1 MGEGATCAW
10 ARRTAARP
18 SCGDKPGANRSTEV
32 SLAPK
37 GCAAPSAAPW
47 AADAEACSRAP
58 PAKGCGSYG
67 DKPGGH
73 AQLRGPCTHT
83 DTHTHARKHARA
95 RRHAHTQIHTRT
107 CTHTHARTL
116 ARAQKHTHTHRHTGT
131 HRQTHT
137 RALTNQ
143 ALGERGPQESPSC
156 ATAEKGNWVYRICRM
171 RENPWKLR
179 SPPEHLRDL
188 TRPQLRAMILAAV
201 ACGNDPQMT
210 SAFLHASTSLVAMRR
225 LMGERRWLYSHW
237 LCRWRQD
244 CVGDDYINFGD

>member
-18 SCGDKPGANRSTEV
+18 SASDSCGAKRSTEV

-137 RALTNQ
+137 HARLLIRPWARGARRSRPPAPPQRRATGRTGS
-143 ALGERGPQESPSC
+143 AAWARTRGSCGRRPS
-156 ATAEKGNWVYRICRM
+156 
-171 RENPWKLR
+171 
-179 SPPEHLRDL
+179 
-188 TRPQLRAMILAAV
+188 
-201 ACGNDPQMT
+201 T
-210 SAFLHASTSLVAMRR
+210 SA
-225 LMGERRWLYSHW
+225 
-237 LCRWRQD
+237 
-244 CVGDDYINFGD
+244 I